1 MQEPSG
7 PSRAGPSPADRP
19 PADLPVAV
27 VGAGVAGLSCASRL
41 ARAGLPVVVFDK
53 GRGPGGRISTRR
65 AGELRFDHGAQ
76 YLTARDPRFRAEAAR
91 WAEAGALARWEGRV
105 VRLARG
111 AAPVDE
117 PGERFVGVPGMSA
130 PARLMAEGLDLRLG
144 VRVGRL
150 AGGPGGWLLED
161 EAGAP
166 LGAFGSVVVAVPAPQ
181 AAALLAPSPAL
192 ARAAAS
198 AAMAPCWSVMARFDG
213 PLGLGFEGAL
223 IGAPKGDAAGE
234 APPEPLSWA
243 ARDDSKPGRPTGDG
257 NGGGDRAESWVLH
270 ASPAWSRAWLERSP
284 EAVADALLG
293 AFLDV
298 AGARPRP
305 VVHLSA
311 HRWRHARP
319 VAAAE
324 APPLVDAARGLA
336 ACGDW
341 CREGR
346 VEAAWLSG
354 IDLAE
359 ALLR

>member
-1 MQEPSG
+1 
-7 PSRAGPSPADRP
+7 
-19 PADLPVAV
+19 V
-27 VGAGVAGLSCASRL
+27 VGAGVAGLSCAARL
-41 ARAGLPVVVFDK
+41 ARAGLPVAVFDK

-111 AAPVDE
+111 AALVEE

-150 AGGPGGWLLED
+150 AGGPGAWLLED

-181 AAALLAPSPAL
+181 AAPLLAPSPAL

-198 AAMAPCWSVMARFDG
+198 AAMAPCWSVMARFAA

-223 IGAPKGDAAGE
+223 VGAPERPQGE

-243 ARDDSKPGRPTGDG
+243 ARDDSKPGRPGGGGGNGDG
-257 NGGGDRAESWVLH
+257 AESWVLH

-293 AFLDV
+293 AFV
-298 AGARPRP
+298 EITGARPGP
-305 VVHLSA
+305 VLHLSA
-311 HRWRHARP
+311 HRWRYARP

-354 IDLAE
+354 LDLAE